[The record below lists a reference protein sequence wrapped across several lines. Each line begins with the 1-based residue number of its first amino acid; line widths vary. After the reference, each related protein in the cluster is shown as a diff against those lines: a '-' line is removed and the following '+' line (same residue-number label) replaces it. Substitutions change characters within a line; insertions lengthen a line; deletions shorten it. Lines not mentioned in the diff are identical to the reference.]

1 MKTRTSQN
9 GVAGIMSKLL
19 HDIKSAALALAAL
32 ALAAPSAW
40 GAYTSGMQWKDG
52 VSGNLNAAGN
62 WTGGKAPA
70 SGNILGFV
78 NSGAGVSYV
87 TNSAAASYQPRF
99 DKGNFVLVA
108 SKTLTAN
115 NTFHIA
121 SSDGGGT
128 GPASVT
134 KYGDVMVDRYMHMA
148 QVADSHAFFTNKTGK
163 LIHCTNPDTGTSRH
177 QNGLRIASGTRSE
190 AEFVVQGGYAVSSN
204 GVTIAHGSDSTGR
217 MIINGGY
224 FFSYGNGWGGA
235 HGGWHEHGCPCVELD
250 GLA

>member
-9 GVAGIMSKLL
+9 GVAGIMSRLL
-19 HDIKSAALALAAL
+19 HNIKSAALALAAL
-32 ALAAPSAW
+32 ALAAPPVW

-70 SGNILGFV
+70 SGNVLGFV

-115 NTFHIA
+115 NAFHLA
-121 SSDGGGT
+121 SGDGNYT

-134 KYGDVMVDRYMHMA
+134 KYGDVVAKGYLHLA
-148 QVADSHAFFTNKTGK
+148 QVANSHAYFTNMTGR
-163 LIHCTNPDTGTSRH
+163 LVANDTTAGAH
-177 QNGLRIASGTRSE
+177 QNGLRLATGQGAE
-190 AEFVVQGGYAVSSN
+190 AEFVIQGGYAVSSN

-224 FFSYGNGWGGA
+224 F
-235 HGGWHEHGCPCVELD
+235 
-250 GLA
+250 